1 MSCAST
7 GWGDRPTSALVL
19 QRSRQD
25 ENALGFLQDTEVVR
39 PDSSLLNEV
48 WAEEDGIPDRKRE
61 TQKAAACAES
71 NVILIPGLAKW
82 KTGCSFQIT
91 VQISTLNH
99 SGSTFLN
106 TFKEARSRESE
117 RETWHFIKSGVYNQ
131 YMLQRVVSDIK
142 YLQDQ
147 MKQYKQNKQ
156 QWKYIAKNLF
166 CKTSA
171 WEIWILGNS
180 EDPENKNQVLCIWL
194 QSLVHSRC
202 SIKFCEINQST
213 NLKKQN

>member
-1 MSCAST
+1 MFS
-7 GWGDRPTSALVL
+7 SA
-19 QRSRQD
+19 QDRQD
-25 ENALGFLQDTEVVR
+25 ANALGFLQDTEVVH

-71 NVILIPGLAKW
+71 NVILIAGLAKW

-91 VQISTLNH
+91 VQISILNH
-99 SGSTFLN
+99 SGSTLLN

-117 RETWHFIKSGVYNQ
+117 RETWHFIKSEVYNQ

-147 MKQYKQNKQ
+147 MKQYK
-156 QWKYIAKNLF
+156 
-166 CKTSA
+166 
-171 WEIWILGNS
+171 
-180 EDPENKNQVLCIWL
+180 
-194 QSLVHSRC
+194 
-202 SIKFCEINQST
+202 
-213 NLKKQN
+213 